1 MKKLL
6 LTLIIILPTLV
17 FSHEGH
23 NDTPGALKS
32 IHGGV
37 VQVGK
42 EVNLEVIITGQ
53 KVTLFPTS
61 HEGQDLLAKNVKIEA
76 IAKPKKGAA
85 YPVKIANEKSGYSIS
100 VDLKGANR
108 LPVTVSVTMN
118 GKTDNFIIQVEE

>member
-23 NDTPGALKS
+23 NQTPGSLKS

-37 VQVGK
+37 VQAGK
-42 EVNLEVIITGQ
+42 EVNLEFIISGQ

-61 HEGQDLLAKNVKIEA
+61 HDGLDLVAKNLKIEA
-76 IAKPKKGAA
+76 IAKPRKGAA
-85 YPVKIANEKSGYSIS
+85 YPVKVDSEKSGYSIN

-108 LPVTVSVTMN
+108 IPVTVSVTMN
-118 GKTDNFIIQVEE
+118 GKTDKFIIQVEE

>member
-37 VQVGK
+37 VQAGK

-61 HEGQDLLAKNVKIEA
+61 HEGQDLL
-76 IAKPKKGAA
+76 
-85 YPVKIANEKSGYSIS
+85 
-100 VDLKGANR
+100 
-108 LPVTVSVTMN
+108 
-118 GKTDNFIIQVEE
+118 

>member
-1 MKKLL
+1 MKKLF
-6 LTLIIILPTLV
+6 LTLVLILPTLV

-23 NDTPGALKS
+23 NQTPGSLKS

-37 VQVGK
+37 VQGGK
-42 EVNLEVIITGQ
+42 EANLEVIINGQ
-53 KVTLFPTS
+53 QVTLFPTS
-61 HEGQDLLAKNVKIEA
+61 HEGQDLLAKNLKVEA

-85 YPVKIANEKSGYSIS
+85 YPVKVTTEKNGYSID

-118 GKTDNFIIQVEE
+118 GKTDKFNIQVEE